1 MSTAAAFWIDHDYDR
16 EHASDGVSRYGA
28 YVRDAVFEPWTDDDR
43 AVELAKFAWRRATG
57 PVLSPGY
64 VRRHPRIAMA
74 RLERSGWD
82 GSLLAMVDLVVGQPE
97 PLRYLPAG
105 DEPAMWQDWPA
116 EFSFRTGHDEWFEPG
131 GEELARSP
139 YLLCQASLRF
149 TVPQTGLARPPARPN
164 MPLLVAQ
171 CRDTVAAL
179 VRALNT
185 IVSPVIARIDTDR
198 SDR

>member
-1 MSTAAAFWIDHDYDR
+1 MSTAFWVDHDYDR

-28 YVRDAVFEPWTDDDR
+28 YVRGAVFEPWTGDDG
-43 AVELAKFAWRRATG
+43 AVELAEFAWRRATG
-57 PVLSPGY
+57 PVMAPGY
-64 VRRHPRIAMA
+64 VRRHPRICTA

-82 GSLLAMVDLVVGQPE
+82 GSLLAMVELVIGQPE

-105 DEPAMWQDWPA
+105 DGPATWRDWPA
-116 EFSFRTGHDEWFEPG
+116 DFSFSTGHDEWHEPG
-131 GEELARSP
+131 GEDLARGP

-149 TVPQTGLARPPARPN
+149 TVPVTGLARPPARPG
-164 MPLLVAQ
+164 MPLLAAQ

-185 IVSPVIARIDTDR
+185 AVSPVIARIERDGSGR
-198 SDR
+198 